1 MSSLAAQH
9 PAFGATVRLCRRWAH
24 AHLLSAALPAELV
37 DLLVAHVFTSPA
49 ARPPA
54 SALLGLLRFLQLLH
68 RHDFTAE
75 PLLLGLEARRPSLP
89 YISPISPTSPL
100 HLTCCSASR
109 RLARLT
115 LALTLTLTLALAL
128 ARRPSRPRPRPR
140 RAPPSSARAPRRAA
154 APRCTSPRTSSRR
167 GASRTP
173 PGWPPP
179 TPTTPTRLAAAAAAA
194 RALCAPRRGRR
205 PSGRRR
211 CSLVA
216 RAALRRRRRACCSTR

>member
-75 PLLLGLEARRPSLP
+75 PLLLGLEAPRPSLP
-89 YISPISPTSPL
+89 YISPISPTSHL
-100 HLTCCSASR
+100 HLPYISPA
-109 RLARLT
+109 AR
-115 LALTLTLTLALAL
+115 
-128 ARRPSRPRPRPR
+128 P
-140 RAPPSSARAPRRAA
+140 
-154 APRCTSPRTSSRR
+154 R
-167 GASRTP
+167 GASLGLP
-173 PGWPPP
+173 
-179 TPTTPTRLAAAAAAA
+179 
-194 RALCAPRRGRR
+194 
-205 PSGRRR
+205 
-211 CSLVA
+211 
-216 RAALRRRRRACCSTR
+216 